1 MYHAICDR
9 PGPMGPLPMWQML
22 RDRCLLKWR
31 RGEVAKWRISMIST
45 VWVMSSLW
53 LFSHLEVVYGVHHQ
67 VCAEGSFT
75 VPQSGVGDGVGW
87 FIKVHVHVHTS
98 STLTSHLVI
107 LDDTSVFQ
115 GSTQNISQREVG
127 LSALNHPDLS
137 SWWLQPQK
145 KRPSVRT
152 VIQERSKN
160 DTCLQPPTSQGRLAG
175 YSWV

>member
-1 MYHAICDR
+1 
-9 PGPMGPLPMWQML
+9 MGPLPMWQML

-98 STLTSHLVI
+98 SASTSHLVILDDTSRIRWWGSNIYVHGHTSSTLISHLVLLNDTSGVRWGWVGWGMNVYVHLRTSSTLTSHLVI
-107 LDDTSVFQ
+107 LDDMSGV
-115 GSTQNISQREVG
+115 RWRWVG
-127 LSALNHPDLS
+127 VG
-137 SWWLQPQK
+137 W
-145 KRPSVRT
+145 
-152 VIQERSKN
+152 
-160 DTCLQPPTSQGRLAG
+160 
-175 YSWV
+175 